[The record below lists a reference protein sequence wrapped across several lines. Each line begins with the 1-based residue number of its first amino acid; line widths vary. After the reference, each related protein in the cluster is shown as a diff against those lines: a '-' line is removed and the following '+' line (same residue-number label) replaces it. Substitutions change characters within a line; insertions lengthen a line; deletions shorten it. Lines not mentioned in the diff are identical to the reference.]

1 MGSLLDLVGGIPVH
15 PLVVHVVVV
24 LVPLSSLGA
33 VLMVLRRSFSRRY
46 ASLVVVFAGFS
57 AGAAVVAKES
67 GEQLTKH
74 VGTPATHVEFGSL
87 MPPIAI
93 GLFVLIAI
101 FWLFDR
107 GIPMNRS
114 RPIWLSILGGV
125 LILAAIFA
133 VVWTLLVGHS
143 GAEAVW
149 TSLLAPK
156 G

>member
-1 MGSLLDLVGGIPVH
+1 MDSLLDTVGGIPVH
-15 PLVVHVVVV
+15 PLVVHVVVI
-24 LVPLSSLGA
+24 LVPLSALGA

-46 ASLVVVFAGFS
+46 ASLVVIFAAGG
-57 AGAAVVAKES
+57 AGAAVVAKLS
-67 GEQLTKH
+67 GEQLTKR
-74 VGTPATHVEFGSL
+74 VGTPATHVELGSL
-87 MPPIAI
+87 MPLIAI
-93 GLFVLIAI
+93 GLFILITA

-107 GIPMNRS
+107 GIPMNRA

-125 LILAAIFA
+125 LVLASVFA